1 MVHIAWN
8 SLYRN
13 ETENDTH
20 THTYDPGELFPIVD
34 FKDGMLQGDLC
45 SNAVPDAHDTTPT
58 QGDD

>member
-1 MVHIAWN
+1 MK
-8 SLYRN
+8 LK
-13 ETENDTH
+13 TTH

-58 QGDD
+58 QGDDIFNDLI